1 MILKHWV
8 YTLLILAIPAGLYG
22 QKKNTPPTDWH
33 HMDLQAQGYFGVST
47 QQAYQFLAG
56 KQGQPVIV
64 AVIDGGVDVG
74 HEDLR
79 NRLWMNVLDSA
90 TTGVDADGNGYIN
103 DRYGWN
109 FIGNAN
115 GENLHYDNLEVTRL
129 LRELEP
135 RYVSVLPSTRMSEVE
150 RREFEAYQKMVTDYA
165 NKLNRAQ
172 NGLYSYNIL
181 KRTVDIM
188 KEKMGKELP
197 TKADFDQYKP
207 SDDIEKR
214 VRRIVRGEL
223 KDDPDFEKFYEGLTD
238 GIEYFHNQVEY
249 NLNMSY
255 DSRWIVGDDYENSHE
270 RYYGNPDVKGPDAEH
285 GTHVAGIIAAER
297 GNGLGIDGI
306 ADQALIMSLRTVPVG
321 DERDKDVAN
330 SIFYAVDNGAKVINM
345 SFGKG
350 YVKDRQILDEAIR
363 YAMKH
368 DVLLV
373 HAAGNDGV
381 DLDMNQNFPNKYYVD
396 SLGMIMGTADAWITV
411 GASGWENNRSLV
423 AEFSNYGAK
432 SVDVFAPGVEIYSS
446 MPESTYKASQ
456 GTSMAAPVVSGIA
469 ALIRSY
475 YPSLSAVQVK
485 NIILESVT
493 PVRQRVRVKGSDG
506 RNKRVRLR
514 EISVSGGVVNA
525 YQALLLAEQM
535 ATLSGNGGEN

>member
-1 MILKHWV
+1 MTIKNWV
-8 YTLLILAIPAGLYG
+8 YTFLILAIPAGLYG

-33 HMDLQAQGYFGVST
+33 HKDLQAEGYFGVST
-47 QQAYQFLAG
+47 QKAYQLLEG
-56 KQGQPVIV
+56 KQGEPVIV

-74 HEDLR
+74 HEDLKS
-79 NRLWMNVLDSA
+79 RLWINVLDSA
-90 TTGVDADGNGYIN
+90 ATGVDADGNGYIN

-135 RYVSVLPSTRMSEVE
+135 RYVSVLPSTPMSAVE

-165 NKLNRAQ
+165 DKLNRAQ

-181 KRTVDIM
+181 KRTVDNM
-188 KEKMGKELP
+188 KEKMGKETP
-197 TKADFDQYKP
+197 AKADFDRYKP
-207 SDDIEKR
+207 SDDLEKR
-214 VRRIVRGEL
+214 VRRIVRSEL

-255 DSRWIVGDDYENSHE
+255 DSRWIVGDDYENSRE
-270 RYYGNPDVKGPDAEH
+270 RYYGNADVKGPDAEH

-297 GNGLGIDGI
+297 DNGLGINGI
-306 ADQALIMSLRTVPVG
+306 ANQALIMSLRTVPVG

-350 YVKDRQILDEAIR
+350 YVKDRQILDEAVR
-363 YAMKH
+363 YAMEH

-381 DLDMNQNFPNKYYVD
+381 DLDVSQNFPNKYYVD